1 MTIHNILKHASLTLI
16 VAALAVPLHVS
27 AGEAEHY
34 DAALSVVVLPSDD
47 EVSRATDALVE
58 TELRSNPGLRSR
70 EAQMREI
77 IADLYRSDELKSRAA
92 HVYMQHFDEQELRQL
107 AKMIRDPVA
116 MKYSR
121 VVPLLY
127 RQIAGIERE
136 LYERQ
141 LKPLVAA
148 SRPDRIRD

>member
-1 MTIHNILKHASLTLI
+1 
-16 VAALAVPLHVS
+16 
-27 AGEAEHY
+27 
-34 DAALSVVVLPSDD
+34 
-47 EVSRATDALVE
+47 
-58 TELRSNPGLRSR
+58 
-70 EAQMREI
+70 
-77 IADLYRSDELKSRAA
+77 
-92 HVYMQHFDEQELRQL
+92 MQHCDEQELRKL

-136 LYERQ
+136 VYERQ